1 MPDGGYSYDPN
12 GLTQVASHLTTVRDD
27 LNKVVSQEIIAP
39 DAGASSDV
47 VAKAISD
54 LIGAAVG
61 AASVAEQT
69 GANVNTAIGAYGAF
83 ENDGAGAKLRE
94 TQKGMEPYNEIMQN
108 YNGPM

>member
-12 GLTQVASHLTTVRDD
+12 GLTQVAGHLTTARDH
-27 LNKVVSQEIIAP
+27 LAGVANTQITAP

-61 AASVAEQT
+61 AASVAEQI
-69 GANVNTAIGAYGAF
+69 GANVNTANGAYGAF

-94 TQKGMEPYNEIMQN
+94 TQKDMEPYDEIMQN
-108 YNGPM
+108 YNGPL

>member
-12 GLTQVASHLTTVRDD
+12 GLTQVEGHLNAARDD
-27 LNKVVSQEIIAP
+27 LAKAADTRITAP

-47 VAKAISD
+47 VAQTISD

-69 GANVNTAIGAYGAF
+69 GANVNTANGAYGAF
-83 ENDGAGAKLRE
+83 ENDEAGANLRE
-94 TQKGMEPYNEIMQN
+94 TQKGMEPYDEIMQN

>member
-12 GLTQVASHLTTVRDD
+12 GLTQVAGHLTTACDHLTGAAD
-27 LNKVVSQEIIAP
+27 TQITAP

-47 VAKAISD
+47 VAQAISD

-69 GANVNTAIGAYGAF
+69 GADVNTANGAYGAF
-83 ENDGAGAKLRE
+83 ENNEAGATMRE
-94 TQKGMEPYNEIMQN
+94 TQKGMAPYDEIMQN
-108 YNGPM
+108 YNGPL

>member
-1 MPDGGYSYDPN
+1 MPDGGYSYDPS
-12 GLTQVASHLTTVRDD
+12 GLMQVAGHLNTARDD
-27 LNKVVSQEIIAP
+27 LTRMASQEIAAP

-69 GANVNTAIGAYGAF
+69 GANVNTANGAYGAF
-83 ENDGAGAKLRE
+83 ENNEAGAAMRE

-108 YNGPM
+108 YNGPL